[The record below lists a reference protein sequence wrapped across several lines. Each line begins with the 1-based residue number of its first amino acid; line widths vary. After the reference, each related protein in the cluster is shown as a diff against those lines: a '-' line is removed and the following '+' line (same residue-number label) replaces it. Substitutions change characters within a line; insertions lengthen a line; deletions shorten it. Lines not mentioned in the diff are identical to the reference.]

1 MQVGDLLELQRTL
14 HADGVV
20 HIAAD
25 EKQRRVIL
33 IALGKLRDLRI
44 EVDGALHHLR
54 QDHEVI
60 RELGSLFP
68 AQAAAL
74 LAQIERQQIQHRH
87 LRGVA
92 LRGRNGDLRA
102 CPGVDDIVRDAGDRT
117 ADDVDDREHIRAL
130 GLRLADGGDGVRR
143 LAGLRNDDHERVLVD
158 DRVTV
163 AELTRKVSIDR
174 NVRELFERIFARLTG
189 IKRRAAGRDHDLVE
203 AHELRIGH
211 LQLVKHN
218 AVILHTRV
226 ERGLDG
232 TRLLHD
238 LFEHEVLIAALF
250 GSLNIPRDAGNGL
263 FDRLAGAVKDRVA
276 VGTHLGELA
285 VVKIDHIF
293 RVRHK
298 RRHVGGEEVLTRADA
313 DDQRTAVAR
322 EEHLLRAVGAQNAD
336 RIAALQT
343 AERFEHSVL
352 EIAVAGIIH
361 IQQVNDDLRVRLTME
376 PEPLGLQHLAQLHE
390 VFDDAVL
397 HDGELAVVAHVRMG
411 VRLRRRAVRCP
422 ARMAEAD
429 IAVKI
434 ATVMRFGQQILDLAA
449 GLGKLDRAAVEH
461 GDAGRVITAVFELL
475 QPFEKDRRSLLRA
488 DVSNDS
494 THSQFSLLF

>member
-1 MQVGDLLELQRTL
+1 M
-14 HADGVV
+14 
-20 HIAAD
+20 
-25 EKQRRVIL
+25 
-33 IALGKLRDLRI
+33 
-44 EVDGALHHLR
+44 
-54 QDHEVI
+54 
-60 RELGSLFP
+60 
-68 AQAAAL
+68 
-74 LAQIERQQIQHRH
+74 
-87 LRGVA
+87 
-92 LRGRNGDLRA
+92 
-102 CPGVDDIVRDAGDRT
+102 
-117 ADDVDDREHIRAL
+117 
-130 GLRLADGGDGVRR
+130 
-143 LAGLRNDDHERVLVD
+143 
-158 DRVTV
+158 
-163 AELTRKVSIDR
+163 
-174 NVRELFERIFARLTG
+174 
-189 IKRRAAGRDHDLVE
+189 
-203 AHELRIGH
+203 
-211 LQLVKHN
+211 
-218 AVILHTRV
+218 
-226 ERGLDG
+226 
-232 TRLLHD
+232 
-238 LFEHEVLIAALF
+238 LIAALF
-250 GSLNIPRDAGNGL
+250 GSLDVPRDAG
-263 FDRLAGAVKDRVA
+263 DRLVHGLSGAVKDGIT
-276 VGTHLGELA
+276 VGAHLGELT

>member
-1 MQVGDLLELQRTL
+1 ML
-14 HADGVV
+14 V
-20 HIAAD
+20 H
-25 EKQRRVIL
+25 
-33 IALGKLRDLRI
+33 
-44 EVDGALHHLR
+44 
-54 QDHEVI
+54 
-60 RELGSLFP
+60 
-68 AQAAAL
+68 
-74 LAQIERQQIQHRH
+74 
-87 LRGVA
+87 
-92 LRGRNGDLRA
+92 
-102 CPGVDDIVRDAGDRT
+102 
-117 ADDVDDREHIRAL
+117 
-130 GLRLADGGDGVRR
+130 
-143 LAGLRNDDHERVLVD
+143 

-238 LFEHEVLIAALF
+238 LLEHEVLVAALF
-250 GSLNIPRDAGNGL
+250 GSLNIPRDAG
-263 FDRLAGAVKDRVA
+263 DRLVHGLSGAVKDGIT
-276 VGTHLGELA
+276 VGAHLGELA

>member
-1 MQVGDLLELQRTL
+1 M
-14 HADGVV
+14 
-20 HIAAD
+20 
-25 EKQRRVIL
+25 
-33 IALGKLRDLRI
+33 
-44 EVDGALHHLR
+44 
-54 QDHEVI
+54 
-60 RELGSLFP
+60 
-68 AQAAAL
+68 
-74 LAQIERQQIQHRH
+74 
-87 LRGVA
+87 
-92 LRGRNGDLRA
+92 
-102 CPGVDDIVRDAGDRT
+102 
-117 ADDVDDREHIRAL
+117 
-130 GLRLADGGDGVRR
+130 
-143 LAGLRNDDHERVLVD
+143 
-158 DRVTV
+158 
-163 AELTRKVSIDR
+163 
-174 NVRELFERIFARLTG
+174 
-189 IKRRAAGRDHDLVE
+189 
-203 AHELRIGH
+203 
-211 LQLVKHN
+211 
-218 AVILHTRV
+218 
-226 ERGLDG
+226 
-232 TRLLHD
+232 
-238 LFEHEVLIAALF
+238 LIAALF
-250 GSLNIPRDAGNGL
+250 GSLDVPRDAG
-263 FDRLAGAVKDRVA
+263 DRLVHGLSGAVKDGIT
-276 VGTHLGELA
+276 VGAHLGELT

-293 RVRHK
+293 RVRYK

-343 AERFEHSVL
+343 AKCLHDGVL
-352 EIAVAGIIH
+352 QVAVTGVVH
-361 IQQVNDDLRVRLTME
+361 IQQMDDDLRVRLTME

-397 HDGELAVVAHVRMG
+397 HDGELAVVAHMRVG

-449 GLGKLDRAAVEH
+449 GLGKLNRAAVEH

>member
-1 MQVGDLLELQRTL
+1 ML
-14 HADGVV
+14 
-20 HIAAD
+20 IAA
-25 EKQRRVIL
+25 L
-33 IALGKLRDLRI
+33 
-44 EVDGALHHLR
+44 
-54 QDHEVI
+54 
-60 RELGSLFP
+60 LGSLDVP
-68 AQAAAL
+68 
-74 LAQIERQQIQHRH
+74 
-87 LRGVA
+87 
-92 LRGRNGDLRA
+92 
-102 CPGVDDIVRDAGDRT
+102 RDAGDRL
-117 ADDVDDREHIRAL
+117 VH
-130 GLRLADGGDGVRR
+130 GL
-143 LAGLRNDDHERVLVD
+143 
-158 DRVTV
+158 
-163 AELTRKVSIDR
+163 S
-174 NVRELFERIFARLTG
+174 
-189 IKRRAAGRDHDLVE
+189 
-203 AHELRIGH
+203 
-211 LQLVKHN
+211 
-218 AVILHTRV
+218 
-226 ERGLDG
+226 
-232 TRLLHD
+232 
-238 LFEHEVLIAALF
+238 
-250 GSLNIPRDAGNGL
+250 
-263 FDRLAGAVKDRVA
+263 GAVKDGIT
-276 VGTHLGELA
+276 VGAHLGELA

-343 AERFEHSVL
+343 AKCLHDSVL
-352 EIAVAGIIH
+352 QVAVTGVVH
-361 IQQVNDDLRVRLTME
+361 IQQMDDDLRVRLTME

-411 VRLRRRAVRCP
+411 VRLRRRAVRGP
-422 ARMAEAD
+422 ARMAEAN